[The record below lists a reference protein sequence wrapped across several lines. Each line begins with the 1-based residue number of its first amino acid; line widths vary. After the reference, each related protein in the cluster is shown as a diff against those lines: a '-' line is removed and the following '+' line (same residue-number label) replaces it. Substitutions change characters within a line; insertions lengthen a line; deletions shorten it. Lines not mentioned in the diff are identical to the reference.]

1 MEDLDRPGHLQV
13 HGRVVGSGCGPVGVD
28 RREGGRV
35 LRLIAALGF
44 RVDPLGDDLAE
55 MRLGDHS
62 FLLQN
67 YFVEA
72 WAANCMMHVMV
83 MNLEAWWEHIASL
96 DLPSHYQVQSPR
108 APKLEPWGLNTAYV
122 FDPSGVLWHFAQPAS

>member
-1 MEDLDRPGHLQV
+1 MPTDDLAASVRALKPFLPAKDFATSKRFY
-13 HGRVVGSGCGPVGVD
+13 
-28 RREGGRV
+28 
-35 LRLIAALGF
+35 AALGF

-55 MRLGDHS
+55 MRLGQHS

-83 MNLEAWWEHIASL
+83 TNLEAWWEHIASL